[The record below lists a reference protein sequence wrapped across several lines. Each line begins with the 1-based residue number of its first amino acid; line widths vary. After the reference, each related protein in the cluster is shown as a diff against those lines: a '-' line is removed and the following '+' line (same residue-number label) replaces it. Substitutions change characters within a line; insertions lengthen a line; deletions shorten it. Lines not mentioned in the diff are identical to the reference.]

1 MSDKIRWGIIGTGTI
16 ANTFAA
22 DLLLVEDGILQAVAS
37 RGLEKAEA
45 FGRKYKSVKSYG
57 TYEELAEDPD
67 VDVVYIATPHVLHKE
82 NTLLCLNNKKAVL
95 CEKPIAINAIDT
107 KEMIDCARA
116 NGVFLMEAMWT
127 RFLPQIKWVREV
139 IENGEIGDVRWIKAD
154 FGYAIGAD
162 YPASGRLLNKELGG
176 GSLLDVGIYPLSFVH
191 MIMKKDPVK
200 ICSSLVIGDT
210 GVDLAFVGHFIYD
223 QGEVATLFS
232 AVQAETEQE
241 VHISGTKGA
250 IHIPNC
256 WFGDEVT
263 VTYANGEK
271 QYRKIPR
278 KGKGYTY
285 EIEEVNKLLREGR
298 LESDI
303 NPLDETLKIM
313 RFADEIAKKQ

>member
-1 MSDKIRWGIIGTGTI
+1 MSYKIRWGIIGTGTI
-16 ANTFAA
+16 ANIFAA

-162 YPASGRLLNKELGG
+162 YPSSGRLLNKELGG

-223 QGEVATLFS
+223 
-232 AVQAETEQE
+232 
-241 VHISGTKGA
+241 
-250 IHIPNC
+250 
-256 WFGDEVT
+256 
-263 VTYANGEK
+263 
-271 QYRKIPR
+271 
-278 KGKGYTY
+278 
-285 EIEEVNKLLREGR
+285 
-298 LESDI
+298 
-303 NPLDETLKIM
+303 
-313 RFADEIAKKQ
+313 